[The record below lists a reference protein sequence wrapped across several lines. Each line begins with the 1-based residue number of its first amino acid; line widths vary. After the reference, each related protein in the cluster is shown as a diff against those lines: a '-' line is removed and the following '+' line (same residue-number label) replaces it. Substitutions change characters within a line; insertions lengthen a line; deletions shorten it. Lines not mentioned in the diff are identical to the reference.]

1 MWYRSTRYRNPQGT
15 RQATSQSS
23 EDTAPES
30 GVFSFS
36 SVLDQGLADDGGLY
50 LPSSTIP
57 QSTLTRPRQHFSELA
72 TEVMRPFL
80 TSEEESEKL
89 QAACASAFDFAL
101 PCKKLCGVGA
111 SLYLLELFH
120 GPTAAFKDF
129 GARFLARWWAQTPQT
144 QQRTVLVATSGD
156 TGGAVASAFW
166 KQPGFR
172 VVILFPEKGVSPRQK
187 HQLCAWGENVCS
199 LAVEGTFDDCQ
210 RLVKQA
216 FADPDLKRRAG
227 LVSANSI
234 NWGRLLP
241 QVSYYAEASL
251 RVQEIEKSR
260 VDFIVPSGNLGNGFA
275 AWIAREMG
283 FPIRNLFLAFNA
295 NRAVPD
301 YFESGKWTGQ
311 PTVSTLANAMD
322 VSRPSNWERFEG
334 SSVKFGSAPG
344 LFARSVSDPE
354 IRESIESAARLTG
367 EILCP
372 HTATGFSVWKSNQE
386 KADRRTSSQEAC
398 PSILVA
404 TAHAAKFDSIVDP
417 IVEPILGRKTVCPAA
432 LSEIL
437 RRPAR
442 FESLRPHLEDLKKH
456 LAG

>member
-1 MWYRSTRYRNPQGT
+1 MWYHSTRQSDRQVSTHGSEAIEQG
-15 RQATSQSS
+15 
-23 EDTAPES
+23 P
-30 GVFSFS
+30 GLYSFS
-36 SVLDQGLADDGGLY
+36 SVLDQGLADDGGLF
-50 LPSSTIP
+50 LPSSKIP
-57 QSTLTRPRQHFSELA
+57 HSTLSRPSHKFSEFA
-72 TEVMRPFL
+72 AEVMDPFL
-80 TSEEESEKL
+80 TSIEESKKL
-89 QAACASAFDFAL
+89 SAACSSALDFPI
-101 PCKKLCGVGA
+101 PCKKLSGGDD

-129 GARFLARWWAQTPQT
+129 GARFLARWWAQTPQS

-172 VVILFPEKGVSPRQK
+172 VVILFPATGVSPRQK

-199 LAVEGTFDDCQ
+199 LAVDGTFDDCQ
-210 RLVKQA
+210 GLVKMA
-216 FADPDLKRRAG
+216 FADSALKGRAG

-251 RVQEIEKSR
+251 RVQEMEKSR

-283 FPIRNLFLAFNA
+283 FPIRNLILAFNA

-301 YFESGKWTGQ
+301 YLETGKWTGL
-311 PTVSTLANAMD
+311 PTVFTLANAMD

-334 SSVKFGSAPG
+334 MGVKFGSSVG
-344 LFARSVSDPE
+344 VYARSVSDRE
-354 IRESIESAARLTG
+354 IKESIESAARMTG

-372 HTATGFSVWKSNQE
+372 HTATGFSVWKTHQE
-386 KADRRTSSQEAC
+386 RTMRETREGEDC
-398 PSILVA
+398 PTILVA
-404 TAHAAKFDSIVDP
+404 TADPAKFDSIVDP
-417 IVEPILGRKTVCPAA
+417 IVMPILGRRTVCPPA

-437 RRPAR
+437 GRPAR
-442 FESLRPHLEDLKKH
+442 FDSIRPTLEDLKKV
-456 LAG
+456 LLR